1 MENAMRH
8 IIVLDADPMTRT
20 TLAEHLTDDAFRVTG
35 LDDLIALERV
45 LVGQRVDA
53 LVIDVNSDED
63 FDTVGHLAE
72 RTSAPIIILSHS
84 RLREDDKVR
93 GLEAGAADYIA
104 KPLACREFLARL
116 RVAMRGKRT
125 IRVDRDIRS
134 YAFAGTTL
142 WVRQR
147 NLCRP
152 GAADVKL
159 TGAEFNLF
167 VAFLQSPRQ
176 ILSREQLLTASRVHS
191 EEINDRSLDALILRL
206 RRKIE
211 IDPANP
217 QLIRT
222 VRGAGYA
229 LQGGDA
235 SWRASAAP
243 LSGHRP
249 IEPR

>member
-1 MENAMRH
+1 MRH
-8 IIVLDADPMTRT
+8 IIVLDADPITRT
-20 TLAEHLTDDAFRVTG
+20 TLAEHLADDAFRVTG
-35 LDDLIALERV
+35 SNDMTALERI
-45 LVGQRVDA
+45 LADQRVDA

-63 FDTVGHLAE
+63 FDTVGYLAE

-84 RLREDDKVR
+84 RLQEDDKVR

-125 IRVDRDIRS
+125 IRADRDIRS

-159 TGAEFNLF
+159 TAAEFNLF
-167 VAFLQSPRQ
+167 VAFLQAPRQ

-191 EEINDRSLDALILRL
+191 QEINDRSLDALILRL

-217 QLIRT
+217 RLIRT
-222 VRGAGYA
+222 VRGAGYR
-229 LQGGDA
+229 LESDVVIDD
-235 SWRASAAP
+235 
-243 LSGHRP
+243 RP
-249 IEPR
+249 RRRS